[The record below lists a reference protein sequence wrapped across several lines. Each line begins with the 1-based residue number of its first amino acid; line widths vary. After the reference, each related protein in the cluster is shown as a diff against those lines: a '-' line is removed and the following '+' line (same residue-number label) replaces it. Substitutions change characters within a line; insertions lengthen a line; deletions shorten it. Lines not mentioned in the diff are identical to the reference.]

1 MALTDEDYTFLQQVH
16 EQFADVEL
24 EPDDPRREPL
34 HDDSRDDPVRQML
47 GAIRFS
53 VVESIQLFSGFRG
66 SGKTTELFRLRRELE
81 KAGALVLYADAMK
94 YLNAAEPVVIADMLM
109 VLAGA
114 FGDALAEHKDMKHD
128 IAAES
133 FWDRLKHFLTHTE
146 VAISGVEARTEYIS
160 PGRAVLGGI
169 SAGLNIKAEI
179 KAGSSFRQNLQKF
192 LDGHILAL
200 KGEVDA
206 FIESGVE
213 AIHRKF
219 GPARKIVFIFDSLE
233 QLRVNRSEQGDLI
246 RGIEHLFTVHI
257 DKLTLPYIHAIYTV
271 PPWLPV
277 LVPLDPP
284 PKVLPTPHLW
294 NNDPERSVYEPA
306 WMVFRHLFRRR
317 IDDAQIARLFGPGGA
332 SVGGPIDRLIAASA
346 GQVRDLLRM
355 MRDLLQRLTILP
367 ATADVVDS
375 VIAQTR
381 RGMLPLALDDA
392 QWLREVSETRNLALA
407 SADEHSVER
416 IGRFIDTHRVLYF
429 VNDSAWYD
437 VHPLIRAEID
447 RVIGA
452 AAQRAAP

>member
-1 MALTDEDYTFLQQVH
+1 MALTDDDYAFLQQIH
-16 EQFADVEL
+16 DRFADVEL

-53 VVESIQLFSGFRG
+53 VVESVQLFSGFRG
-66 SGKTTELFRLRRELE
+66 TGKTTELFRLRRELE
-81 KAGALVLYADAMK
+81 KAGALVLYADAMQ
-94 YLNAAEPVVIADMLM
+94 YLNAAEPVVISDMLM

-114 FGDALAEHKDMKHD
+114 FSDALAEHKDMKHD

-133 FWDRLKHFLTHTE
+133 FWGRLTHFLTHTE
-146 VAISGVEARTEYIS
+146 IAVSGMDAKAEYVS

-206 FIESGVE
+206 FMESGVE

-219 GPARKIVFIFDSLE
+219 GPEKKIVFIFDSLE
-233 QLRVNRSEQGDLI
+233 QLRVSRTDQADLI
-246 RGIEHLFTVHI
+246 RGIEQLFTVHI

-284 PKVLPTPHLW
+284 PKILPTTHLW
-294 NNDPERSVYEPA
+294 NNDTDRSRYEPA
-306 WMVFRHLFRRR
+306 WSVFRHLLRRR
-317 IDDAQIARLFGPGGA
+317 IGEEDIARLFGPEGA
-332 SVGGPIDRLIAASA
+332 ADGGPVDRLIAASA
-346 GQVRDLLRM
+346 GHVRDLLRM
-355 MRDLLQRLTILP
+355 MRDLLQRLATLP
-367 ATADVVDS
+367 ATSGAVDS
-375 VIAQTR
+375 VINQTR

-392 QWLREVSETRNLALA
+392 QWLREVSETRNLALP
-407 SADEHSVER
+407 SADERSVER
-416 IGRFIDTHRVLYF
+416 VSRFIDTHRVIYF

-437 VHPLIRAEID
+437 VHPLIREEID

-452 AAQRAAP
+452 AAKRAGV